1 MRPRLYINATVI
13 SYPTRKP
20 ARDLVVARHQQSIR
34 DRPATESVRFK
45 LLVSEFVHPET
56 RTRDPDA
63 VRAPLSTPSLL
74 ATPNTTADD
83 DRFEA
88 RLIRTTALSPGEEPG
103 LRALRYRGYQWRPV
117 TRKIGLSPHHQ
128 YMTSRLVVSAS
139 RQTASDPSTVSSYF
153 DDGLISIAS
162 RSGLDETA

>member
-45 LLVSEFVHPET
+45 LVVSEFVHPET

-83 DRFEA
+83 DRFEE

-103 LRALRYRGYQWRPV
+103 LRTLRYRGFQWCPV

-128 YMTSRLVVSAS
+128 HIDKPAHRIRKSPNRFRPFHRLQLL
-139 RQTASDPSTVSSYF
+139 RRRSD
-153 DDGLISIAS
+153 
-162 RSGLDETA
+162 LDSLTILTP